1 MNINI
6 LSEFSVS
13 ETEQIK
19 TLTAT
24 GRRKSA
30 VAEVKLIPGSGNI
43 IINGKPKIEYFQQNS
58 SFLLAIES
66 PLIHLNLQNNFDANI
81 IVYGGGLA
89 GQADAIKLGIARAI
103 CKVNASHKSLLKQ
116 KDSISF
122 LTRDAR
128 CKERKKYG
136 LKKARKAPQYSKR

>member
-1 MNINI
+1 VNRDTLNK
-6 LSEFSVS
+6 LSEN
-13 ETEQIK
+13 EQIK
-19 TLTAT
+19 IFIAT

-30 VAEVKLIPGSGNI
+30 VAEVKLIPGSGNVV
-43 IINGKPKIEYFQQNS
+43 INGKSKTEYFQQNS
-58 SFLLAIES
+58 LFLATIEA
-66 PLIHLNLQNNFDANI
+66 PLMHLNLQNSFDTNVL
-81 IVYGGGLA
+81 VYGGGLA

-103 CKVNASHKSLLKQ
+103 CKSNSSHKSFLKQ

-136 LKKARKAPQYSKR
+136 LKKARKATQYSKR

>member
-6 LSEFSVS
+6 LSEFS
-13 ETEQIK
+13 ENEQIK
-19 TLTAT
+19 TLKAT

-30 VAEVKLIPGSGNI
+30 VAEVKLIPGNGNI
-43 IINGKPKIEYFQQNS
+43 IINGKSKTEYFQENS
-58 SFLLAIES
+58 AFLLAIEA
-66 PLIHLNLQNNFDANI
+66 PLIHLNLQKNFDANV

-89 GQADAIKLGIARAI
+89 GQADAIKLGIARAV
-103 CKVNASHKSLLKQ
+103 CKLNTSHKTALKQ
-116 KDSISF
+116 TDSTSF